1 MAEDDLELL
10 IHLPLLPQCWN
21 YRCAPPYALY
31 CDGVQALG
39 LMRVF
44 YQLSYIP
51 SPSFCFCETRP
62 HTVAQALLEHMG
74 VHLPEPVALP
84 LRMLVL

>member
-1 MAEDDLELL
+1 MQGL
-10 IHLPLLPQCWN
+10 
-21 YRCAPPYALY
+21 YRA
-31 CDGVQALG
+31 GGQAQG
-39 LMRVF
+39 LVRVF

-74 VHLPEPVALP
+74 VHLPEPVTLP